1 MSVSIPQD
9 ELIQILSKFRN
20 SKDSDI
26 EDFLNNKALM
36 FESRH
41 WCSTYVLVDEDRF
54 ANGDSWIEGYFTLS
68 NKVIEISDTVSN
80 NLRKR
85 ISNGLNKDDNLMHM
99 ILIGQLGKYVDES
112 TATSSEVSAMELLD
126 KAFEIIEE
134 VNERIVSRCVM
145 LECRNC
151 SETDKKEEME
161 SRQKLHKIYIDYGF
175 KPLQDDGELTQYYK
189 II

>member
-1 MSVSIPQD
+1 MMESIPQD
-9 ELIQILSKFRN
+9 ELGKILSAFRN

-26 EDFLNNKALM
+26 EEFLNKKALLY
-36 FESRH
+36 EDRH
-41 WCSTYVLVDEDRF
+41 WCSTYILVDEERF
-54 ANGDSWIEGYFTLS
+54 ANGETWIEGYFTLS

-85 ISNGLNKDDNLMHM
+85 ISNGLKKDDNFMHM
-99 ILIGQLGKYVDES
+99 ILIGQLGKHVDKD
-112 TATSSEVSAMELLD
+112 TLTCSSISAKEILD
-126 KAFEIIEE
+126 KAFEVIEE

-145 LECRNC
+145 LECRKC
-151 SETDKKEEME
+151 LETDPEEEIE
-161 SRQKLHKIYIDYGF
+161 SRQKLHKLYIDYGF